1 LTGLLYCADCG
12 GKMYVHRTNNGKR
25 IAQYTCSQYSKVPV
39 GVLCLTQHRINA
51 EVVLTLIADMLRAI
65 ADYSKNDRAAF
76 IKAVTEAQ
84 DEQKN
89 GDLAKKKTR
98 LVTAQKRAA
107 ELEILI
113 CKIYEDSILGKLP
126 EARYAALD
134 EQYAKEQNAL
144 SKEIA
149 EIEAVI
155 KGYERN
161 RKSADKFIALVEKYE
176 NFDTLTT
183 VMLNE
188 FIDKIH
194 VHERDRKGSQETTQ
208 QVEIFFNFVG
218 RYIPPQFAEV
228 ELTPEELEEKRKIE
242 ERKDRL
248 HQNYLR
254 RKERGKVAEDY
265 EKTKAKKKA
274 EMDAKKNALR
284 AEDVAKGV
292 FVPVSTMPKNEPKK
306 AVLPIAANQ

>member
-1 LTGLLYCADCG
+1 
-12 GKMYVHRTNNGKR
+12 
-25 IAQYTCSQYSKVPV
+25 
-39 GVLCLTQHRINA
+39 
-51 EVVLTLIADMLRAI
+51 MLRAI

-89 GDLAKKKTR
+89 GDLAKKKSR

-107 ELEILI
+107 ELETLI
-113 CKIYEDSILGKLP
+113 CRIYEDSILGKLP
-126 EARYAALD
+126 QARYAALD

-155 KGYERN
+155 HGYEKN

-188 FIDKIH
+188 FIEKIH

-218 RYIPPQFAEV
+218 RYVPPQFAEV
-228 ELTPEELEEKRKIE
+228 ELTPEQLEEKRKIE

-265 EKTKAKKKA
+265 EKTKVKKKA
-274 EMDAKKNALR
+274 AMDAKKNALR

-292 FVPVSTMPKNEPKK
+292 FVPVSALPKKEPKK
-306 AVLPIAANQ
+306 AEQKKTDLPIAANQ